1 MQERAIRIS
10 SINREKIGKGRP
22 DNFIINFNIFV
33 LSSYKVVIEISNN
46 YQLDLRETEFGDL
59 IGFDKNYN
67 KNRAWMKI
75 T

>member
-59 IGFDKNYN
+59 IEFDK
-67 KNRAWMKI
+67 KL
-75 T
+75 